1 MNQVTQNCPSNVF
14 SQECGCCRTEK
25 SLVCSDHLV
34 FISIGRIN
42 EEKMAAV
49 KVYEETYCVGGT
61 ALADCSRCC
70 LMQTCQPCLTW
81 HLLFRFIL
89 GNHWYPTPVFF
100 TAAYI

>member
-34 FISIGRIN
+34 FICIGRIN

-49 KVYEETYCVGGT
+49 KVYEEAYCVGGT
-61 ALADCSRCC
+61 APADCSRCC
-70 LMQTCQPCLTW
+70 LMETCQPCLTRP
-81 HLLFRFIL
+81 HYSDSFLETT
-89 GNHWYPTPVFF
+89 GTPVFF
-100 TAAYI
+100 TG

>member
-49 KVYEETYCVGGT
+49 KVYEETGLRGWNCT
-61 ALADCSRCC
+61 S
-70 LMQTCQPCLTW
+70 
-81 HLLFRFIL
+81 
-89 GNHWYPTPVFF
+89 
-100 TAAYI
+100 

>member
-34 FISIGRIN
+34 FICIGRIN

-49 KVYEETYCVGGT
+49 KVYEEPV
-61 ALADCSRCC
+61 
-70 LMQTCQPCLTW
+70 
-81 HLLFRFIL
+81 LLRL
-89 GNHWYPTPVFF
+89 RGWNCTS
-100 TAAYI
+100 